1 MVVFQTRKFFFHRQ
15 CSECDSSES
24 DDSDAN
30 EGVDTN
36 APRKLRESHQIKLPA
51 KFTPP
56 PKETKKVY
64 MYCTKDVVLLNG
76 SSSRLV
82 QNST

>member
-1 MVVFQTRKFFFHRQ
+1 MLAVLANELPSLEKNPFLYYFRQ

-30 EGVDTN
+30 DGVDTN

-51 KFTPP
+51 KFTLP
-56 PKETKKVY
+56 PKESKKVH
-64 MYCTKDVVLLNG
+64 VHVL
-76 SSSRLV
+76 SWC
-82 QNST
+82 